1 MRAKYLWILL
11 AGSLLLNA
19 FFAGGYVYS
28 KTTAERLHDRPAAR
42 FEMVAEELDLSQS
55 EIEQLRALRQAVG
68 AERARMREEGGPL
81 RRDLIAEMSQP
92 TLDQAR
98 VNELLRERSKL
109 FVTYLGG
116 VMSKTHAFLDG
127 LEPEKKQ
134 EFLAMMGQEHR
145 FLWRLLGDRDRDGR
159 KSQP

>member
-1 MRAKYLWILL
+1 MRRILIAIFL
-11 AGSLLLNA
+11 ALGLVSA
-19 FFAGGYVYS
+19 AV
-28 KTTAERLHDRPAAR
+28 PAAW
-42 FEMVAEELDLSQS
+42 ALDPDT
-55 EIEQLRALRQAVG
+55 LRQ
-68 AERARMREEGGPL
+68 
-81 RRDLIAEMSQP
+81 DLIAEISQP
-92 TLDQAR
+92 TLDEAR

-116 VMSKTHAFLDG
+116 VMSETHAFLDG

-145 FLWRLLGDRDRDGR
+145 FLWRLLGDRGRDGK